1 MKTEPQKTV
10 ANWTSSLF
18 DESGAEAYSS
28 FRTVASDHRVVSM
41 QVRLSLR
48 QLKTTGFNEKV
59 DWKAFSSRPDL
70 QAKYIVVV
78 LNRFHVLGS
87 KREDEGEG
95 EEENE
100 RGELRREED
109 ATTLYQHF
117 IVANLEAKKS
127 LPKVNQV
134 KRSHNSALITQ
145 KLLQYER

>member
-1 MKTEPQKTV
+1 
-10 ANWTSSLF
+10 
-18 DESGAEAYSS
+18 
-28 FRTVASDHRVVSM
+28 M

-48 QLKTTGFNEKV
+48 QLKTTGFKEKV
-59 DWKAFSSRPDL
+59 DWKAFSSRPYL

-109 ATTLYQHF
+109 ATTLYKHF
-117 IVANLEAKKS
+117 IEAN
-127 LPKVNQV
+127 
-134 KRSHNSALITQ
+134 
-145 KLLQYER
+145 